1 MSRRELAEPQKL
13 LPVLLQPAISKLH
26 PETVA
31 VYVHAATK
39 VFAFWAVETAKRWDN
54 DDLPKVKQQVDYVV
68 ELLQEFATDPNIE
81 VQERVSICSVMTYCI
96 SFTAV
101 KGSEFPRALRF
112 HKCRSIAVQTATQRE
127 LCFRQ

>member
-1 MSRRELAEPQKL
+1 M
-13 LPVLLQPAISKLH
+13 LLQPAISKLH

-68 ELLQEFATDPNIE
+68 ERLHEFATNPNIE
-81 VQERVSICSVMTYCI
+81 VQERVSASFVITQYI
-96 SFTAV
+96 SLKAA
-101 KGSEFPRALRF
+101 KGGELSGAFRF
-112 HKCRSIAVQTATQRE
+112 YKRRPITVQTATNRE
-127 LCFRQ
+127 LCLCQWF

>member
-1 MSRRELAEPQKL
+1 
-13 LPVLLQPAISKLH
+13 LLQPPISKLH

-68 ELLQEFATDPNIE
+68 ERLHEFATNPNIE
-81 VQERVSICSVMTYCI
+81 VQERVGVRSLMTEYI
-96 SFTAV
+96 SLTAAE
-101 KGSEFPRALRF
+101 GGELSRAFHF
-112 HKCRSIAVQTATQRE
+112 HKRRPIAVQATAHRE
-127 LCFRQ
+127 LCLCQ

>member
-1 MSRRELAEPQKL
+1 M
-13 LPVLLQPAISKLH
+13 LQPAISKLH

-68 ELLQEFATDPNIE
+68 ERLHEFATNPNIE
-81 VQERVSICSVMTYCI
+81 VQERVSVCFVITQYVSLIAT
-96 SFTAV
+96 
-101 KGSEFPRALRF
+101 KGGELARTFCV
-112 HKCRSIAVQTATQRE
+112 HKCRSITVQATTNRE
-127 LCFRQ
+127 LCLCQWF